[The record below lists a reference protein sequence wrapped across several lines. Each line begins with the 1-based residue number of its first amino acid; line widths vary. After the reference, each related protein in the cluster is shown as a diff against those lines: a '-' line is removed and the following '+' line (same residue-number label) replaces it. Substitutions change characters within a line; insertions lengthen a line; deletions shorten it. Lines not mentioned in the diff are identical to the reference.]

1 MDITLIFLSQF
12 ALSLVAVGLLAKWYA
27 APWLAE
33 KPLRLALMVLI
44 APHAFRHLGLAFM
57 VPALNQPGMPLE
69 FATSAAYGDLLS
81 GILALVVLIALRG
94 RWAIAIPLAW
104 VFTVVGLA
112 DLANALRQD
121 GAILYMGVTWFIPTF
136 VVPILLVT
144 HVMVIARL
152 VRTAKGVQFSGVRE
166 AARQ

>member
-1 MDITLIFLSQF
+1 MDIKLIFLSQF
-12 ALSLVAVGLLAKWYA
+12 ALSLVVMGLLARWYA

-33 KPLRLALMVLI
+33 KSLKVALTFLI
-44 APHAFRHLGLAFM
+44 VPHAFRHIGLAFM

-69 FATSAAYGDLLS
+69 FATPAAYGDLLS

-94 RWAIAIPLAW
+94 RWATAIPLAW
-104 VFTVVGLA
+104 VFSIVGLA

-121 GAILYMGVTWFIPTF
+121 DAILHMGATWFIPTF

-152 VRTAKGVQFSGVRE
+152 VKHAKGLRFSDVSE
-166 AARQ
+166 AAQQ

>member
-1 MDITLIFLSQF
+1 MDIVLIFLSQF
-12 ALSLVAVGLLAKWYA
+12 VLSLIAVGLLARWYA
-27 APWLAE
+27 APWLAGKSLE
-33 KPLRLALMVLI
+33 VALMALI
-44 APHAFRHLGLAFM
+44 APHAFRHIGLAFI

-81 GILALVVLIALRG
+81 GILALVVLIGLRG
-94 RWAIAIPLAW
+94 RWAMAIPLAW
-104 VFTVVGLA
+104 VFSIIGLA

-121 GAILYMGVTWFIPTF
+121 DAILHMGATWFIPTF

-144 HVMVIARL
+144 HVMVITRL
-152 VRTAKGVQFSGVRE
+152 VKHAKGLRFSGASE

>member
-1 MDITLIFLSQF
+1 MDIKLIFLSQF
-12 ALSLVAVGLLAKWYA
+12 FLSLVVMGLLARWYA
-27 APWLAE
+27 APWLAD
-33 KPLRLALMVLI
+33 KSLKVALTFLI
-44 APHAFRHLGLAFM
+44 VPHAFRHIGLAFM

-69 FATSAAYGDLLS
+69 FATPAAYGDLLS

-94 RWAIAIPLAW
+94 RWAMAIPLAW
-104 VFTVVGLA
+104 VFSIVGLA

-121 GAILYMGVTWFIPTF
+121 EAILHMGATWFIPTF

-152 VRTAKGVQFSGVRE
+152 VKHAKGLQFSGASE
-166 AARQ
+166 ATQQ